1 MFLRPESL
9 EYDNHTIHPD
19 LRLIS
24 DYALLTTDISIF
36 EEQIQTRRHML
47 IKNSDEKNK
56 FINKLIENIKEM
68 NILCINNKSILK
80 QIIQEFASIIE
91 RTCKYSK
98 IVNITKH
105 SKKWWND

>member
-1 MFLRPESL
+1 MFLRPESS
-9 EYDNHTIHPD
+9 EYDNYTIYPN
-19 LRLIS
+19 LRLNT
-24 DYALLTTDISIF
+24 DHTVDISIF
-36 EEQIQTRRHML
+36 EEQIQTRRHIL
-47 IKNSDEKNK
+47 IKNSDEENK